1 MNAVVD
7 FRFIFT
13 QNSVY
18 LSNFLGYINPNSPLP
33 LNAKLTSCIRAKFYL
48 IILDVT
54 TLFELKVYVQRM
66 LHKICLHSNI
76 VPFHFSIFSLIATSL
91 IHDQILFLSYIVKM
105 F

>member
-1 MNAVVD
+1 MTSDLYLRETHFNLA
-7 FRFIFT
+7 IFLAT
-13 QNSVY
+13 LIQIV
-18 LSNFLGYINPNSPLP
+18 PLP
-33 LNAKLTSCIRAKFYL
+33 LKAKLTSCIRAKFYL
-48 IILDVT
+48 IILDLT

>member
-1 MNAVVD
+1 MTFD
-7 FRFIFT
+7 LYLRETQFI
-13 QNSVY
+13 
-18 LSNFLGYINPNSPLP
+18 LAIFLASLIQIVPLP

-54 TLFELKVYVQRM
+54 TLFELKVYAQRM